1 MKAAVFSAHSFER
14 PFFAELNRAG
24 RHELLFVEERLTARN
39 ARAAAGCPAVC
50 AFAQD
55 DLSRDVLRILREGG
69 TRYVAL
75 RSAGFT
81 HLELVRARARGVAG
95 AGGLGIRVARVPAYS
110 PYAVAEHA
118 VALLLAL
125 DRKLCRASARVR
137 ELNFSLDG
145 LVGFDLHGRTVG
157 VVGVG
162 RIGAAFARIMHG
174 FGCRVLAHD
183 PRPDPEL
190 EALGTRFVSLD
201 QLFAESQ
208 VISLHLPLT
217 AASRHLVNAAAI
229 AKMKRGVMLIN
240 TGRGAL
246 IDTKALIQALKTG
259 QVGAAGLDVYEEE
272 ENVFSRDLSGEVLQD
287 DVLAR
292 LMTFPNVMIT
302 AHQAFLTEEALG
314 NIVQTTLE
322 NLAEFEAGQELSR
335 EVKEPS

>member
-24 RHELLFVEERLTARN
+24 RHELLFVEERLTALN

-69 TRYVAL
+69 TRFVAL
-75 RSAGFT
+75 RSAGFN
-81 HLELVRARARGVAG
+81 HVDLAAARE
-95 AGGLGIRVARVPAYS
+95 LGIRVARVPAYS

-157 VVGVG
+157 VVGMG
-162 RIGAAFARIMHG
+162 RIGAVFARIMHG

-217 AASRHLVNAAAI
+217 AASRHLVDAAAI

-322 NLAEFEAGQELSR
+322 NLAEFEAGRELSR